1 VVNQHGQ
8 NGAEHVHQH
17 EHERENARSHQH
29 GDDDLAEQIFLQRVH
44 AKRPRVAPFPAGGR
58 AMSMGKRRQES
69 RHVAK
74 AGHGSVKNE
83 TVARLARTGCFAVAE
98 EILKIAAPKFLF
110 G

>member
-1 VVNQHGQ
+1 
-8 NGAEHVHQH
+8 
-17 EHERENARSHQH
+17 
-29 GDDDLAEQIFLQRVH
+29 
-44 AKRPRVAPFPAGGR
+44 
-58 AMSMGKRRQES
+58 MSMGKRRQES